1 MRATEKTYT
10 RVGVLGLGGFMFIA
24 STIWDL
30 YRRTS
35 SPPRTTSY
43 ASDVIVNLLIWPIAG
58 YLAGLACW
66 KLVGEN
72 DGDRATNQ
80 EDEQGW
86 TRGDIGS
93 WVGVLLCIILLESH
107 LISRPLVFLL
117 APFVVL
123 LPSLAIAPIRGRR
136 LQLVCLSA
144 VACSVVGFILA
155 KYVFQ

>member
-10 RVGVLGLGGFMFIA
+10 RVGVLGFGGFMFIA

-30 YRRTS
+30 YRRIS

-43 ASDVIVNLLIWPIAG
+43 ASDVIVNLLIWPLVG
-58 YLAGLACW
+58 YLAGLVCW
-66 KLVGEN
+66 KLVGESDLERTTDQN
-72 DGDRATNQ
+72 
-80 EDEQGW
+80 DEQDW

-123 LPSLAIAPIRGRR
+123 LPSLAITPIRGKR
-136 LQLVCLSA
+136 LRLVCFSA
-144 VACSVVGFILA
+144 VTCSAVGFVLA
-155 KYVFQ
+155 KYVFR

>member
-1 MRATEKTYT
+1 MRTTEKTFT
-10 RVGVLGLGGFMFIA
+10 RIGMLGFGGFMFTA

-58 YLAGLACW
+58 YLAGLVCW
-66 KLVGEN
+66 KLVGES
-72 DGDRATNQ
+72 DGERTTNQ
-80 EDEQGW
+80 RDEQGW
-86 TRGDIGS
+86 TRGGVGS

-123 LPSLAIAPIRGRR
+123 LPALAIAPIRGKR
-136 LQLVCLSA
+136 LRFVCLSA
-144 VACSVVGFILA
+144 VTCSVVGFVLA
-155 KYVFQ
+155 KYVFR